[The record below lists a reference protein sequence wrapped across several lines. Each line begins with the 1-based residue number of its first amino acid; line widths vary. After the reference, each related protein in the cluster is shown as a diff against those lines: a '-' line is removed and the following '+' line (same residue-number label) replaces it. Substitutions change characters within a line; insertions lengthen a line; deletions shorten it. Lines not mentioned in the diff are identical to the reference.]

1 MILLRLI
8 SWPYARKH
16 LLRTLL
22 TMAGIVL
29 GVAVFVG
36 MHTANQSVL
45 AAFHQTID
53 RIAGSTQLQISSG
66 EVGFEEDVLDRVR
79 EMPEVRAAAP
89 VIEATANTG
98 AGNLLILGVDM
109 LGDRSLRNYDFEGT
123 DEAIDDP
130 LVFLA
135 QADSIIV
142 TRSFAE
148 EQHLSLGSKIPM
160 RTMQGD
166 QVFTVRGIMKPGG
179 LASAFGGRLAIM
191 DIYAAQKVFGRGFKF
206 DRVDLALED
215 GVRLEDAIAKIQ
227 GALGP
232 GFQVEPP
239 SSRGEQFEATSAI
252 YAMASNVTSLFALFI
267 GMFIIYNTFAI
278 AVTERRSEI
287 GILRALGATRGQIRT
302 LFLVESAVSGLIGTG
317 IGVFVGI
324 LMARGMAGYIGGLLA
339 EVYGVAQSSGE
350 IAPEPWLV
358 AAATVMGLAT
368 SLIAAILPA
377 RSAAAVSVVKNGLPV
392 PPAKITMRPF
402 SRCRS
407 HRRRASAHR

>member
-1 MILLRLI
+1 M
-8 SWPYARKH
+8 SVTVPATTEPY
-16 LLRTLL
+16 
-22 TMAGIVL
+22 
-29 GVAVFVG
+29 
-36 MHTANQSVL
+36 SVPL
-45 AAFHQTID
+45 
-53 RIAGSTQLQISSG
+53 
-66 EVGFEEDVLDRVR
+66 
-79 EMPEVRAAAP
+79 P

-142 TRSFAE
+142 TKSFAE
-148 EQHLSLGSKIPM
+148 EQHLAIGAKIPM

-215 GVRLEDAIAKIQ
+215 SVRLEDAITKIQ
-227 GALGP
+227 SLLGP

-287 GILRALGATRGQIRT
+287 GILRALGATRAAVVGQ
-302 LFLVESAVSGLIGTG
+302 FLAEAVLISVIGGTVGVTMDQMAGLGLLEPESSQVGVG
-317 IGVFVGI
+317 IGVGHALLLV
-324 LMARGMAGYIGGLLA
+324 LAALLA
-339 EVYGVAQSSGE
+339 HLLGQ
-350 IAPEPWLV
+350 LQ
-358 AAATVMGLAT
+358 TLRQGLRQK
-368 SLIAAILPA
+368 SL
-377 RSAAAVSVVKNGLPV
+377 LPV
-392 PPAKITMRPF
+392 TA
-402 SRCRS
+402 S
-407 HRRRASAHR
+407 HLLSE